1 MKRNPS
7 AAFAVTMLTLFAG
20 AGHSRADTIVNP
32 STEYLNRIK
41 VAESVQPLGDT
52 PFGESISLYTGVVSF
67 KQTDISYPG
76 IGPTIT
82 LSRSYEAS
90 GSPVT
95 RSNDLPM
102 ADWDLAIPQIST
114 VVPGNRMGYQGTW
127 SVVTGPTS
135 SQGRC
140 TQFNEISSQ
149 PYAYGTSWWH
159 GYQLITGDGGS
170 QPLLKRTPSNT
181 LAPGN
186 NTAAYPIVTPGHW
199 MVSCLPATGNGMP
212 GEAFMAL
219 APDGTKYWFNN
230 LAYGP
235 SIETLVEQIP
245 WPNQPGID
253 SAMAPVDGGSGDGST
268 AVSAPTT
275 ETPNVY
281 WGIDEIFLPRQTG
294 HLYASRVEDRFGNWL
309 TYTYGTGGRLNEI
322 NASDGRKVVLAW
334 RTDSPLVDSITMQP
348 GAANARTWRYEYS
361 NPTDPWSRVLTRVVQ
376 PDQTAWAFAM
386 QKAAQVK
393 LPPPD
398 AHGSC
403 YLRTFT
409 QIASDDN
416 YASMSITH
424 PGGLVGRFEL
434 ALRAHA
440 RSWVPTSCAYSN
452 GIGSPPL
459 EHLPTVYLSL
469 SLSKKTFSGPGV
481 SPVDWTYQYSPAW
494 GSTREECATY
504 ACREWQWV
512 EVTDP
517 EQQTVHYTYSTK
529 WGHSE
534 GKLLST
540 VAGVSERGLDNPT
553 GLQVENVSYADPA
566 LAWTFPTILGQAMA
580 DSISFSNTAPTE
592 TLSPEVLHQTIR
604 QGVTFSRQ
612 TLEFDRF
619 GQSAKVDSFSTG
631 GPVKTETI
639 TYWPVDGAW
648 VLGQVWKVNQ
658 GTTLVAQT
666 DYDTRILPLRIY
678 NFGLLA
684 ATYAYAANGT
694 LASIKDPLNN
704 VTTLGEY
711 YRGIPQRI
719 QFADLSIV
727 VPTADTFGQ
736 IASVKNQLG
745 DTTSY
750 VYDPMGRLT
759 QLNYPAGDT
768 VAWSPINQGFVRADV
783 AAYGLPVGHWQQTVD
798 TGNARNTTYYDAMWR
813 PRLLVTED
821 RANAASK
828 SFVIKRFDDNG
839 REEFTGYPLGAI
851 TSVDDQVLGV
861 RKSYDALGRVTL
873 VSQDS
878 ELGALRTTSEYLDG
892 FRTRITNPRNFST
905 TTSFQTFDAPSE
917 ASPKLIE
924 APEGLITTIERDLFG
939 KPITIRREGPGG
951 SP

>member
-7 AAFAVTMLTLFAG
+7 VVFAVAMLTVLTG
-20 AGHSRADTIVNP
+20 AGESHADTIVNP

-41 VAESVQPLGDT
+41 VAESVQPLGDA
-52 PFGESISLYTGVVSF
+52 PFGESISLYTGVIGF

-82 LSRSYEAS
+82 LTRSYEAS

-95 RSNDLPM
+95 FSNDLPM
-102 ADWDLAIPQIST
+102 ADWDLSIPQIST
-114 VVPGNRMGYQGTW
+114 VIPGNRMGNQGSW
-127 SVVTGPTS
+127 SVATS
-135 SQGRC
+135 TADSVARC
-140 TQFNEISSQ
+140 TQFDEVSHA
-149 PYAYGTSWWH
+149 PYSYGYSWWH
-159 GYQLITGDGGS
+159 GYQLMTGDGGS

-199 MVSCLPATGNGMP
+199 MLSCLPATNNGMP

-219 APDGTKYWFNN
+219 APDGTKYWFNQ
-230 LAYGP
+230 LVYGP
-235 SIETLVEQIP
+235 SLETLVEQIP
-245 WPNQPGID
+245 YPNRPEDNI
-253 SAMAPVDGGSGDGST
+253 ATAPVEGYAGDGST
-268 AVSAPTT
+268 TSSEPTT
-275 ETPNVY
+275 ETPSVY
-281 WGIDEIFLPRQTG
+281 WGIDELFLPRQTG
-294 HLYASRVEDRFGNWL
+294 HMYASRIEDRFGNWL
-309 TYTYGTGGRLNEI
+309 TYTYNTGGRLTEI
-322 NASDGRKVVLAW
+322 NASDGRKVVVGW
-334 RTDSPLVDSITMQP
+334 RTDAPLVDSITLQP
-348 GAANARTWRYEYS
+348 GVANARTWRYEYS
-361 NPTDPWSRVLTRVVQ
+361 NPTDKWSRVLTRVVQ
-376 PDQTAWAFAM
+376 PDQTAWGFAM
-386 QKAAQVK
+386 NSAAQVK
-393 LPPPD
+393 LPAPD
-398 AHGSC
+398 PDGMC
-403 YLRTFT
+403 GQRGFT
-409 QIASDDN
+409 QIAADEN

-434 ALRAHA
+434 SLRAHA
-440 RSWVPTSCAYSN
+440 RSWVPTTCVYAN
-452 GIGSPPL
+452 GAINPPS
-459 EHLPTVYLSL
+459 EHLPVVYLSL
-469 SLSKKTFSGPGV
+469 SLAKKTFSGPGV
-481 SPVDWTYQYSPAW
+481 APIDWVYRYSPAW
-494 GSTREECATY
+494 GSTSAECATY

-540 VAGVSERGLDNPT
+540 VAGVSERGLDNPS

-566 LAWTFPTILGQAMA
+566 LAWTFPTKLGQSMA
-580 DSISFSNTAPTE
+580 DSLSFSNTAPTE

-612 TLEFDRF
+612 TQEFDRF
-619 GQSAKVDSFSTG
+619 GQSAKVNSFSTG
-631 GPVKTETI
+631 GPVKSETI

-648 VLGQVWKVNQ
+648 VLGQVWKVSQ

-666 DYDTRILPLRIY
+666 DYDTRTLPLRIY

-719 QFADLSIV
+719 QFADLSVV
-727 VPTADTFGQ
+727 VPIADTFGQ

-750 VYDPMGRLT
+750 AYDPMGRLT
-759 QLNYPAGDT
+759 RLNYPAGDA
-768 VAWSPINQGFVRADV
+768 VAWSPINQGFARADV
-783 AAYGLPVGHWQQTVD
+783 AAYGLPAGHWQQTID
-798 TGNARNTTYYDAMWR
+798 TGSARNTTYYDAMWR

-821 RANAASK
+821 RTNSNSK

-839 REEFTGYPLGAI
+839 REEFSGYPLGAI

-861 RKSYDALGRVTL
+861 RKSYDSLGRVTV

-878 ELGALRTTSEYLDG
+878 ELGALRTTSEYLEG
-892 FRTRITNPRNFST
+892 FRTRVTNPRNFST

-917 ASPKLIE
+917 ASPKLIV

-939 KPITIRREGPGG
+939 KPLTIRREGPGG
-951 SP
+951 NP